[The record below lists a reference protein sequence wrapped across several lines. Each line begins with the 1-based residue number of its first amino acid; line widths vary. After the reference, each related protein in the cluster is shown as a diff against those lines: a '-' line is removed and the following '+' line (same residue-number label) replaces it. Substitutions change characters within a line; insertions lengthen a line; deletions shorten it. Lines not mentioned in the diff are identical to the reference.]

1 MDCQRL
7 IGLKLVSYLN
17 EDSDEKLRRISLR
30 TELISKF
37 PRTRDS
43 LLPALH
49 YLQDTF
55 DHLPGWALE
64 IVGWHLGVP
73 SSEVYGAASS
83 YTELTLESPL
93 QEEVVVCVGLSCQE
107 LGAQR
112 LLDYISCLSKSEE
125 TSFVYKKVPCGFLCS
140 VGPVV
145 GKNGKWYGRVTKEA
159 IGDLV
164 Q

>member
-1 MDCQRL
+1 MT
-7 IGLKLVSYLN
+7 
-17 EDSDEKLRRISLR
+17 EDSDEKLRRTSLR

-37 PRTRDS
+37 PHTRDS

-49 YLQDTF
+49 YLQDTYG
-55 DHLPGWALE
+55 HLPGWALE

-73 SSEVYGAASS
+73 SSEVYGAASR

-93 QEEVVVCVGLSCQE
+93 QGEVIVCVGLSCQE
-107 LGAQR
+107 LGALG
-112 LLDYISCLSKSEE
+112 LLDYIACLSKPAEA
-125 TSFVYKKVPCGFLCS
+125 SFGYKKVPCGFLCS

-145 GKNGKWYGRVTKEA
+145 GKNGNWYGRVTKEA